1 LIYFPYPAILSRLP
15 IVNIKTLQPTYA
27 RCSGEPD
34 LQTEYSEE
42 QLIRAAQSGDRDAF
56 AHLYE
61 ANVEQVYQYLLRK
74 TGQPADAEDI
84 TAEVFIRAMRALPS
98 FEIRG
103 APFIAWLL
111 RIAHNISINYLKQ
124 RSRRKEMFLQD
135 LSVAS
140 YDDPVDL
147 ALQRVAFDEISIE
160 METLTNLQRQVL
172 DLRFL
177 RQLSIA
183 ETADQM
189 SRSEKAVKFLQH
201 SALRALRRR
210 LNGKENHD
218 DDR

>member
-1 LIYFPYPAILSRLP
+1 M
-15 IVNIKTLQPTYA
+15 QPE
-27 RCSGEPD
+27 C
-34 LQTEYSEE
+34 SEE

-56 AHLYE
+56 ALLYE

-74 TGQPADAEDI
+74 TGQPADAEDV

-111 RIAHNISINYLKQ
+111 RIAHNVAINYMKQ
-124 RSRRKEMFLQD
+124 RSHRKETLLQD
-135 LSVAS
+135 SAMAA
-140 YDDPVDL
+140 YDDPADL
-147 ALQRVAFDEISIE
+147 ALTRVAFDEVSVQ

-177 RQLSIA
+177 RQLSVA
-183 ETADQM
+183 EIADQM

-210 LNGKENHD
+210 LNGKENRTD
-218 DDR
+218 EG

>member
-1 LIYFPYPAILSRLP
+1 M
-15 IVNIKTLQPTYA
+15 
-27 RCSGEPD
+27 
-34 LQTEYSEE
+34 QTEYSEE
-42 QLIRAAQSGDRDAF
+42 QLIHAAQSGDREAF
-56 AHLYE
+56 ALLYE
-61 ANVEQVYQYLLRK
+61 ANVEQVYRYLLRK
-74 TGQPADAEDI
+74 TGQPADAEDV
-84 TAEVFIRAMRALPS
+84 TAEVFIRAMSMRSLPS

-111 RIAHNISINYLKQ
+111 RIAHNIAINYMKQ
-124 RSRRKEMFLQD
+124 RSRRKETFLQD
-135 LSVAS
+135 SAIGS

-147 ALQRVAFDEISIE
+147 ALQRVAFDEVSIQ
-160 METLTNLQRQVL
+160 METLTSLQRQVL

-210 LNGKENHD
+210 LNAKESYSD
-218 DDR
+218 D